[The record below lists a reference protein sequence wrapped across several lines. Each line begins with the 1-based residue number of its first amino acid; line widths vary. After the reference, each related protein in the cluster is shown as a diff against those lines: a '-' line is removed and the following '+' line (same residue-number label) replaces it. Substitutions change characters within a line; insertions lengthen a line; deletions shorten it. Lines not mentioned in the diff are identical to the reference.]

1 MLDLEAVRSITYSA
15 AGQENEGVVAQRLRS
30 SITKVFASE
39 ALCRVADRVL
49 QLFGGWGYSADLPI
63 ERFYREVRMWR
74 IVEGPNEV
82 HRSLIGRLV
91 ARNGIRG
98 LRP

>member
-1 MLDLEAVRSITYSA
+1 MRCSIA
-15 AGQENEGVVAQRLRS
+15 
-30 SITKVFASE
+30 KVFASE

-49 QLFGGWGYSADLPI
+49 QLFGGWGYSADLPV
-63 ERFYREVRMWR
+63 ERFYRDVRMWR

-91 ARNGIRG
+91 VDNGTRD
-98 LRP
+98 LRL